1 MNMNV
6 CKPRAAVG
14 AVAGVM
20 VVLAVSVLASAC
32 APLLLGGAMV
42 GGGLVVVDR
51 RTAGTQLEDETIEF
65 KAAARAREL
74 SPAGHVNNTS
84 YSRLLLITGEVPS
97 EVDRNLL
104 AQQLA
109 RVENV
114 RSVVNELAVMGNTSL
129 TARSNDSIISAKVKA
144 SFLDAKDLQ
153 ATAVKVVTERGTV
166 FLMGRVT
173 EREAAR
179 AADLARGVNGVQKV
193 VRVFEM
199 LTEAE
204 LATLQPPASK

>member
-1 MNMNV
+1 MSMKRLKSRSTAGV
-6 CKPRAAVG
+6 LG
-14 AVAGVM
+14 AVAVA
-20 VVLAVSVLASAC
+20 VLTSAC

-42 GGGLVVVDR
+42 GGSLVAVDR

-65 KAAARAREL
+65 KAAARSREL
-74 SPAGHVNNTS
+74 SPAGHINQTS
-84 YSRLLLITGEVPS
+84 YNRMLLITGEVPS

-109 RVENV
+109 RVESV

-129 TARSNDSIISAKVKA
+129 TARSNDTIISAKVKA
-144 SFLDAKDLQ
+144 SFVDAKDLQ

-173 EREAAR
+173 EREANR
-179 AADLARGVNGVQKV
+179 AADLARGVSGVQKV

-199 LTEAE
+199 VSEAE
-204 LATLQPPASK
+204 LAKMQPAAPK

>member
-1 MNMNV
+1 MSMNLLNSRSM
-6 CKPRAAVG
+6 AGALGAIAV
-14 AVAGVM
+14 
-20 VVLAVSVLASAC
+20 AVSVLTSAC
-32 APLLLGGAMV
+32 APLLMGGAMV
-42 GGGLVVVDR
+42 GGSLVAVDR

-65 KAAARAREL
+65 KAAARTREL
-74 SPAGHVNNTS
+74 SPAGHVNSTS
-84 YSRLLLITGEVPS
+84 YNRMLLITGEVPS

-109 RVENV
+109 RVESV
-114 RSVVNELAVMGNTSL
+114 RSVVNELAVMGNTSI

-144 SFLDAKDLQ
+144 SFVDAKDLQ

-173 EREAAR
+173 EREATR

-199 LTEAE
+199 VSEAE
-204 LATLQPPASK
+204 LAKMLPAAPK